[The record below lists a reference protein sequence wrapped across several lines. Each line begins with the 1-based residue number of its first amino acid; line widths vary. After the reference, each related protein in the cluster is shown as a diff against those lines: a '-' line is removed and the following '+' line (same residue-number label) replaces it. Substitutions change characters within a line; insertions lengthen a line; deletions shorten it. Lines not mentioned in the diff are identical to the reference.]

1 MCTPDY
7 ALTCIIE
14 YTTSPLPVYIRIYY
28 ITPPRRIEYHIVR
41 PGGSG
46 GGAVEAVEDNL
57 SAKAASN

>member
-1 MCTPDY
+1 M
-7 ALTCIIE
+7 
-14 YTTSPLPVYIRIYY
+14 YIRIYH